1 MLCLQ
6 WGGWEMPG
14 SEGEEKEMRWGG
26 WRRGRRWVGTLRK
39 SLEVGEGDKIDRGCN
54 FL

>member
-1 MLCLQ
+1 M
-6 WGGWEMPG
+6 
-14 SEGEEKEMRWGG
+14 EERKEM
-26 WRRGRRWVGTLRK
+26 GRRWVGTLRK